1 MSPWIAVLVPRAA
14 AWRKRHASARGPAR
28 ARRATPAGKQLLGSQ
43 PLSSHKPAYLIEM
56 AARQPPAG
64 LYVEVGAG
72 VHAAGQRGGGK
83 ALQLCFLRS
92 PPLRTGKGPSLPLV
106 RACQLPPRALPRR
119 ARRARPA
126 LTRSCAV
133 RAAGAGA
140 LRQKPPLAPR
150 LLVPAPILPA
160 ARLRSIGLVAPALRR
175 VDGQPAW
182 LPSAGAQ
189 RRKRAREGG
198 ATEDADALAA
208 EPACRESVGGWELQ
222 MLQMLVLQELTQSE
236 RESGV
241 PTLPPALACQLCQ
254 MHYGVCLLPVSSA
267 LPPASVCSRWHD
279 ALGCSAD

>member
-1 MSPWIAVLVPRAA
+1 M
-14 AWRKRHASARGPAR
+14 
-28 ARRATPAGKQLLGSQ
+28 
-43 PLSSHKPAYLIEM
+43 
-56 AARQPPAG
+56 
-64 LYVEVGAG
+64 
-72 VHAAGQRGGGK
+72 HAAGQRGGGK

-92 PPLRTGKGPSLPLV
+92 PPLCTGKGPSLPLV
-106 RACQLPPRALPRR
+106 RACQLPPRDLPRR

-208 EPACRESVGGWELQ
+208 EPARRESVGGWELQ